1 VDHSHQSLQKLQALF
16 VSRKVLDWLKSGII
30 KGHIIGIYN
39 NSFNIKTYD
48 DIIINIGNDL
58 VHLTPK
64 SLLVSAQD
72 FDNIILP
79 RIQLRTF
86 ILGFNMV
93 LFIRRANLCISVKE
107 AIEYNPKLLLSK
119 KILRSFIIKTNLLEA
134 HKILNSNK
142 HKMVNLSSSPLS
154 GYFFS
159 RLSFIENPDLKRV
172 ERRDDLFQSKA
183 KLEICL
189 KKLLWERIDYLL
201 FSIKKNNWQDVSS
214 AIRSILGMG
223 PGLTPSGDDFLAGFI
238 SAGVVLGRVL
248 SNINDMVTKISRS
261 ITEESQ
267 GMTTCISISM
277 LEDAANGEMSE
288 PFMKFMKSVLL
299 TNNLEQIALFTKELG
314 SIGATSGEDL
324 YNGIATGIWFF
335 KMRSS
340 SLHWQN

>member
-1 VDHSHQSLQKLQALF
+1 
-16 VSRKVLDWLKSGII
+16 
-30 KGHIIGIYN
+30 
-39 NSFNIKTYD
+39 
-48 DIIINIGNDL
+48 
-58 VHLTPK
+58 
-64 SLLVSAQD
+64 
-72 FDNIILP
+72 
-79 RIQLRTF
+79 
-86 ILGFNMV
+86 M
-93 LFIRRANLCISVKE
+93 
-107 AIEYNPKLLLSK
+107 
-119 KILRSFIIKTNLLEA
+119 
-134 HKILNSNK
+134 
-142 HKMVNLSSSPLS
+142 
-154 GYFFS
+154 
-159 RLSFIENPDLKRV
+159 
-172 ERRDDLFQSKA
+172 
-183 KLEICL
+183 

-299 TNNLEQIALFTKELG
+299 TNNLGQIALCTKELG

-335 KMRSS
+335 KIRSS